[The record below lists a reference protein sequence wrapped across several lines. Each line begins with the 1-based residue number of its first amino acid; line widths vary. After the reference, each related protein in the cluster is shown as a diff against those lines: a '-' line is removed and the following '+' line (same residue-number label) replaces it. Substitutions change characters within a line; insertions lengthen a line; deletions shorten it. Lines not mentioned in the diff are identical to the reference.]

1 MGEFMENF
9 KFKFINMYVL
19 PIINQASKD
28 NKQRDILSFLF
39 IVTTFLSG
47 ASLIYIAGSIDSVL
61 GYIVPLISLI
71 ISIIITLGIFF
82 KSNHVFIYKLI
93 VLLLLSIFLIYFYK
107 LEFLALLL
115 IGFSIPLLFFYP
127 IGKLG
132 YYRVIQNLN
141 YLEEIINLYNEKQA
155 KKKKSQLIALF
166 IVIVLAFIL
175 YYFALPHMIPFD
187 NLLSSILF
195 GAFILIMWLYQ
206 GSSNSELQLYKKSI
220 VYLLFFAALVIA
232 NFKAKSNVLELPLL
246 LFNIFF
252 ALDRIISLSKEVKE
266 LIVSKSILY
275 YNDHDDIKVSHLIS
289 NLIPVQYIE
298 KVELEEEDI
307 VRQLIIRY
315 RLSLEEEFF
324 AVYNV
329 YSKRDFK
336 RYKQLVETYNYFWKY
351 KESSLDKIDERC
363 EEIKVITDYE
373 NQEIIMPEIYLEFA
387 RILFHCKRYEDS
399 IEYFK
404 QVNAYLNEEDRKL
417 LEEASL
423 NIDNN
428 VEMED

>member
-275 YNDHDDIKVSHLIS
+275 YNDHEFKYLHLHKVTPS
-289 NLIPVQYIE
+289 
-298 KVELEEEDI
+298 
-307 VRQLIIRY
+307 
-315 RLSLEEEFF
+315 
-324 AVYNV
+324 
-329 YSKRDFK
+329 
-336 RYKQLVETYNYFWKY
+336 
-351 KESSLDKIDERC
+351 
-363 EEIKVITDYE
+363 
-373 NQEIIMPEIYLEFA
+373 
-387 RILFHCKRYEDS
+387 
-399 IEYFK
+399 
-404 QVNAYLNEEDRKL
+404 
-417 LEEASL
+417 
-423 NIDNN
+423 
-428 VEMED
+428 